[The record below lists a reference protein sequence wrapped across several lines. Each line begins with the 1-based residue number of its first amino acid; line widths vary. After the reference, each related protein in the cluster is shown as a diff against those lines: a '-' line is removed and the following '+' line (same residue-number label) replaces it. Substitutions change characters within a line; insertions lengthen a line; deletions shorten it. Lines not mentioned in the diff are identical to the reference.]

1 MHFNVINYSKPT
13 TTYAFINIWLQGSDR
28 IEAHQVPQHTSCAPQ
43 CHIVFQGRYFLDAKN
58 ILPILTKLG
67 HYINLIKRLN
77 VLISVE
83 GIAIL
88 KQRI

>member
-1 MHFNVINYSKPT
+1 MSGCKLVTELRHIS
-13 TTYAFINIWLQGSDR
+13 
-28 IEAHQVPQHTSCAPQ
+28 VPSCAPQ

-58 ILPILTKLG
+58 ILTILTKLK

-83 GIAIL
+83 GITIL
-88 KQRI
+88 KQKIEIGPKNDCRLIHE